1 MKGEGRSIA
10 LELRRDAEKWDKAR
24 THARKELL
32 FLPVETTVSR
42 YSSHWIDVEPR
53 DNSRSLD
60 ACSKSERGEKVFR
73 EEFVDDTIERPVYF
87 RSPILLLLP
96 SLIDNNR
103 EKYASRSAK
112 FSPNS
117 NSRWIDENRRDVWT
131 RCAFTLGGL
140 VGGGISRIIGGI
152 CRARGFFN
160 FAIEQSR
167 WTNNGPVNIAIRPN
181 PISKPERTINDTRW
195 GEESWPREVKMVSRR

>member
-1 MKGEGRSIA
+1 MRRNGTRRGRTLERNFYFFLSKRPCRAIRPIGSMSSRATIA
-10 LELRRDAEKWDKAR
+10 VRSTRAR
-24 THARKELL
+24 NRNEA
-32 FLPVETTVSR
+32 
-42 YSSHWIDVEPR
+42 
-53 DNSRSLD
+53 
-60 ACSKSERGEKVFR
+60 KVFR
-73 EEFVDDTIERPVYF
+73 EELVDDTIERPVYF

-195 GEESWPREVKMVSRR
+195 GEESWPREVKIASRR